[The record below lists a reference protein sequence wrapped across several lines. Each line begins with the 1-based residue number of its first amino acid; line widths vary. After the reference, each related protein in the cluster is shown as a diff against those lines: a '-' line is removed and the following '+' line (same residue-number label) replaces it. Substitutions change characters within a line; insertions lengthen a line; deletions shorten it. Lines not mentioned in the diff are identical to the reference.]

1 VSAVISLDS
10 QTFLGH
16 NQATYQNLR
25 LALQLNLRRQL
36 LLAICDD
43 VTLQGQLAQRLEADL
58 NTSSLG
64 GITSPSM
71 RPGPCSPM
79 VTLPLNIDNPDPVRQ
94 VLLWLKQ
101 HRLLKASAQTIPA
114 FQIVG
119 IEYLTGRSPTLQNKF
134 LASLTYVDALI
145 TRLDCRLLIWVPRPW
160 VGKIQQAVPTFWRSR
175 SGSFEFVGDPTPTPK
190 RPVSF
195 DITPR
200 QSKKTAAPKPP
211 GTQIELPRVGQSRPQ
226 PGNPTRP
233 HPPMAAA
240 SPDKNLWTVLREDLS
255 AFEHPELEA
264 KDLTET
270 KPHGTQES
278 ADWPVGPAQAPLTST
293 GLKAGVY
300 PQSQSHG
307 PTSVSTRFTVVDE
320 ASLTS
325 VIFPPSH
332 SSGSAAD
339 PAALGATK
347 PASPTELLSSAA
359 AGATKPAPPTEPS
372 DLDVEHLHAPAQLR
386 LQIQAQK
393 LSSTPKVAEAEGLS
407 VEIPRPEPR
416 PATPGRHDLNFIH
429 GTPSVDDLPRELA
442 TDDEVVALWQYVQTL
457 EAKHAGPLTLSRA
470 YLGLAQKGRDLLESG
485 TVNPPLLDFAIQLYR
500 QAIHGL
506 LEGDENWCDAL
517 NDLASLYWLRSQR
530 EETPEA
536 VVDWLQRSI
545 KAYQTALKGS
555 QPSADL
561 EPLLRLYSNLG
572 TVHSLLASLDEPLA
586 NLQESQMAYKQ
597 ALLYA
602 PVDKLPIEYAN
613 LQNSLGAVHW
623 RLAQLGDQPQHQ
635 LQLAIKAYA
644 EALTHRSPEDT
655 PLDYA
660 MIQNNIGIAYWS
672 LAQHEDSHLLLENA
686 ITAYQMA
693 LQYRTPETL
702 PHGCAATHNNLGTAY
717 WDLAQQ
723 CLRDPDQ
730 RLDHLR
736 KAVAAYE
743 NALNVA
749 EVALQVDAAK
759 PLGFDVWATFHS
771 AGVVHDQLAQGLS
784 TASAEQ
790 RRSHLQQAL
799 QHYLLAYQGWQD
811 NPQQLD
817 VLVAALVYNVHLS
830 FDILGLT
837 GQQAVLSQ
845 IPGEL
850 LPAILGQ
857 L

>member
-1 VSAVISLDS
+1 MSAVISLDT

-16 NQATYQNLR
+16 NQAIYQDLR

-58 NTSSLG
+58 NTTTLEG
-64 GITSPSM
+64 GPLPPT
-71 RPGPCSPM
+71 RPNPCSPM
-79 VTLPLNIDNPDPVRQ
+79 VTLHLNVDNPDPVRQ

-160 VGKIQQAVPTFWRSR
+160 LGKIRQAVPTFWRSR

-190 RPVSF
+190 RPISF
-195 DITPR
+195 DITSR
-200 QSKKTAAPKPP
+200 QPKETAVPKPP
-211 GTQIELPRVGQSRPQ
+211 ATPIELPKVGQSPIQ
-226 PGNPTRP
+226 TGSLTRP
-233 HPPMAAA
+233 NLPIADAG
-240 SPDKNLWTVLREDLS
+240 SDRNLWTVLREDLS
-255 AFEHPELEA
+255 AFEHPELGTG
-264 KDLTET
+264 LTET
-270 KPHGTQES
+270 TPHGTK
-278 ADWPVGPAQAPLTST
+278 DKTDRPGGLAQTPLTST
-293 GLKAGVY
+293 GANGEVHPPSHSQGLK
-300 PQSQSHG
+300 P
-307 PTSVSTRFTVVDE
+307 VSTRFTVVDE
-320 ASLTS
+320 APLTS

-332 SSGSAAD
+332 SSEGASDA
-339 PAALGATK
+339 AALDSSK
-347 PASPTELLSSAA
+347 PVS
-359 AGATKPAPPTEPS
+359 PS
-372 DLDVEHLHAPAQLR
+372 DSLSLDLERWNAPAQLR
-386 LQIQAQK
+386 LQIQDQN
-393 LSSTPKVAEAEGLS
+393 LPSTPKVTEDEGLS
-407 VEIPRPEPR
+407 VETLRPDQR
-416 PATPGRHDLNFIH
+416 PATPGVKEPDPFH
-429 GTPSVDDLPRELA
+429 GPPSVEELPTELA
-442 TDDEVVALWQYVQTL
+442 TDEEVVALWRYVQTL
-457 EAKHAGPLTLSRA
+457 EAKQAGPLTLSRA
-470 YLGLAQKGRDLLESG
+470 YLGLGQKSRDLIESG
-485 TVNPPLLDFAIQLYR
+485 RVTLPLLDFAIRLYR
-500 QAIHGL
+500 QAVHGL
-506 LEGDENWCDAL
+506 FEGDENWCDAL
-517 NDLASLYWLRSQR
+517 NDLASLYWLKSQR

-555 QPSADL
+555 QPSADF
-561 EPLLRLYSNLG
+561 ETLLRLYSNLG

-586 NLQESQMAYKQ
+586 NLQQSQTAYQQ
-597 ALLYA
+597 ALFYA

-635 LQLAIKAYA
+635 LHLAIKAYT
-644 EALTHRSPEDT
+644 EALTHRPAEGK

-672 LAQHEDSHLLLENA
+672 LAQHENSRLLLENA
-686 ITAYQMA
+686 ITAYQTA
-693 LQYRTPETL
+693 LQYRTQETL
-702 PHGCAATHNNLGTAY
+702 PHGCAATLNNLGTAY

-723 CLRDPDQ
+723 YPRDPAQ
-730 RLDHLR
+730 RLSCLQ

-743 NALNVA
+743 DALSVA
-749 EVALQVDAAK
+749 EIALQIDASK

-784 TASAEQ
+784 TASNEQ
-790 RRSHLQQAL
+790 RQRHLQQAL
-799 QHYLLAYQGWQD
+799 QQYLLAYQGWQD
-811 NPQQLD
+811 NPQQLE

-830 FDILGLT
+830 FEILGLT

-850 LPAILGQ
+850 LPAILGR